1 MFLIWSSHK
10 NMHSLKFVDKRRLFK
25 ATIKL
30 VDCGTPLYSFKS
42 MILSKEE
49 VTKENTESIH
59 GKE

>member
-1 MFLIWSSHK
+1 
-10 NMHSLKFVDKRRLFK
+10 MHSLKFVDKRRLFK

-30 VDCGTPLYSFKS
+30 VDCGTQLYSFKS